1 MNNIKITLSY
11 EGTAYLGWQKTPY
24 GPSIEQALQDALE
37 TILRHKVF
45 LQAASRTDAGV
56 HAKGQVVNF
65 KTDMHIDDFKKFLR
79 SLNSLL
85 PSDISVRSVEY
96 VNESFHPTLDNE
108 GKEYHYTICNTP
120 YQLPFHR
127 LFSWHFP
134 AALNI
139 ELMKQ
144 AAHLLEGHKDFS
156 SFCNEKGSY
165 TRSTYCK
172 IHKITIQEI
181 DQQRYQIQ
189 ITGTRFLYKMVRNI
203 VGTLAYIGSG
213 KIPLSAMEK
222 IVNSNHRASAGIT
235 APAHGLA
242 LYQVFYPETI
252 FQHDNNSK
260 QLLESL
266 C

>member
-1 MNNIKITLSY
+1 MKNIKITLSY

-37 TILRHKVF
+37 TILRHKVL

-56 HAKGQVVNF
+56 HANGQVANF
-65 KTDMHIDDFKKFLR
+65 KTATCIDDFKKFLR
-79 SLNSLL
+79 SLNGLL
-85 PSDISVRSVEY
+85 PNDISVLNAEHVM
-96 VNESFHPTLDNE
+96 ESFHPTIDNE

-134 AALNI
+134 NPLDV
-139 ELMKQ
+139 ELMRQ
-144 AAHLLEGHKDFS
+144 AATLLEGYKDFS
-156 SFCNEKGSY
+156 SFCNEKTSY

-172 IHKITIQEI
+172 IHKIIIHQI
-181 DQQRYQIQ
+181 DHHRYQIK

-222 IVNSNHRASAGIT
+222 IVNSKHRASAGIT

-242 LYQVFYPETI
+242 LYQVFYPEKI
-252 FQHDNNSK
+252 FQNNSNSI